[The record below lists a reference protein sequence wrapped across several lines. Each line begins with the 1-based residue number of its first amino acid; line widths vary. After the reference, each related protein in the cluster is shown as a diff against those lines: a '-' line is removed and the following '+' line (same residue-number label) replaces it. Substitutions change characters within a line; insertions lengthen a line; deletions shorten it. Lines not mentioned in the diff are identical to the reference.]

1 MSLYASSNDNE
12 KSAPAELMDLLKE
25 VGPFALI
32 GLLVALVFLALFAK
46 LSEEVFSQEITTL
59 DKNVSLWV
67 HSFASPP
74 LDFFFNALSTLGGP
88 VGVGILTISAL
99 ALLFFRHQARNA
111 WRLIIVMAGGLLLN
125 QVLKLL
131 FHRSRPELWPGL
143 HFAGFSFP
151 SGHATMSL
159 CLFGMFAWLGWVHL
173 HNDALRISL
182 VVLMVVLVF
191 LVGLS
196 RIYLGAHYL
205 SDVVAGYLSA
215 AVWLAAVLS
224 GTDIYRRFREGT
236 HPKPAPK

>member
-99 ALLFFRHQARNA
+99 ALLFF
-111 WRLIIVMAGGLLLN
+111 
-125 QVLKLL
+125 
-131 FHRSRPELWPGL
+131 
-143 HFAGFSFP
+143 
-151 SGHATMSL
+151 
-159 CLFGMFAWLGWVHL
+159 
-173 HNDALRISL
+173 
-182 VVLMVVLVF
+182 
-191 LVGLS
+191 
-196 RIYLGAHYL
+196 
-205 SDVVAGYLSA
+205 
-215 AVWLAAVLS
+215 
-224 GTDIYRRFREGT
+224 
-236 HPKPAPK
+236 